1 MHIKRKLYLLTAL
14 IIFSL
19 AGSVANANEIKPKKA
34 LTEQQQLR
42 VQQIEARVTE
52 IKNMDKSNMSREERK
67 QLRQELVSM
76 KKEARAVSGGG
87 VYLSV
92 GAIIIIILI
101 LILVLR

>member
-1 MHIKRKLYLLTAL
+1 MKSKLYLLTAL

-19 AGSVANANEIKPKKA
+19 GGSVANAKDVRPKKA
-34 LTEQQQLR
+34 LTEQQQIR
-42 VQQIEARVTE
+42 VEQIEARVTE
-52 IKNMDKSNMSREERK
+52 IKNMDKSNLSKEERK
-67 QLRQELVSM
+67 ELRKELVSM

-101 LILVLR
+101 LILVIR